1 MVKAGQRLDVSS
13 QTAEKTKDTDRNPY
27 LFIVGC
33 ARSGTT
39 LLQRIVAAHPQIAI
53 TPSMHWISGYF
64 RKRKVSRPEDP
75 VTPELVS
82 GLLEDRRFDRFQIRR
97 EDLKGL
103 FGSGAPIPYSRF
115 LAGIF
120 ELYGEARGK
129 PLVGNKTAPYVR
141 RLPALHAMW
150 PRARFVHLI
159 RDGRDVSLSVRNWS
173 KAESTAGRYAT
184 WTEDPV
190 TTTALW
196 WKRKVLLGREAGSS
210 LGPNLYHEIHYEELV
225 SEPAR
230 ECADLCSFLELP
242 YDEAMPRFDERRSGT
257 DPDLELAH
265 PSFPITR
272 GLRDWRSQMP
282 AEEVERFEAAAG
294 DLFDALGYPRA
305 FPCPSPRALEHA
317 WEVRR
322 AFTQDLRSNGSRL
335 PERWELA

>member
-1 MVKAGQRLDVSS
+1 VVRSGQRPEVTA
-13 QTAEKTKDTDRNPY
+13 QTAEKTKNTDRNPY

-82 GLLEDRRFDRFQIRR
+82 GLLEDRKFDRFQIRR
-97 EDLKGL
+97 QDLEGL

-141 RLPALHAMW
+141 RLPALHALW

-159 RDGRDVSLSVRNWS
+159 RDGRDVCLSVRNWT

-184 WTEDPV
+184 WIEDAV

-196 WKRKVLLGREAGSS
+196 WKRKVLLGREAGSA
-210 LGPNLYHEIHYEELV
+210 LGPNLYHEIRYEELV

-230 ECADLCSFLELP
+230 ECANLCSFLDLP
-242 YDEAMPRFDERRSGT
+242 YDEAMLRFDEHREGV

-294 DLFDALGYPRA
+294 DLLDELGYPRA
-305 FPCPSPRALEHA
+305 YPRPSPRALEHA
-317 WEVRR
+317 REVHR

-335 PERWELA
+335 PERWDLA

>member
-1 MVKAGQRLDVSS
+1 MVRAGQGLDVSS
-13 QTAEKTKDTDRNPY
+13 QTAEKTENSDRNPY

-39 LLQRIVAAHPQIAI
+39 LLQRIVAAHPQVAI

-82 GLLEDRRFDRFQIRR
+82 GLLEDRKFDRFQIRR
-97 EDLKGL
+97 EDLQGL

-141 RLPALHAMW
+141 RLPALHALW

-173 KAESTAGRYAT
+173 KSESTAGRYAT

-210 LGPNLYHEIHYEELV
+210 LGPNLYHEIRYEELV

-230 ECADLCSFLELP
+230 ACADLSSFLDLP
-242 YDEAMPRFDERRSGT
+242 YDEAMLRFDDHRGGV

-282 AEEVERFEAAAG
+282 AEEVECFEAAAG
-294 DLFDALGYPRA
+294 DLLDELGYPRD
-305 FPCPSPRALEHA
+305 FPRPSPRVLEHA
-317 WEVRR
+317 RQVHR

-335 PERWELA
+335 PERWDLA